1 MHLPKHAVNCPIN
14 MVNLQ
19 QINIY
24 EGKKK
29 NEDTTCWSLPLHD
42 FVWLKHAAC

>member
-1 MHLPKHAVNCPIN
+1 MHLAKHAVNCPIN

-29 NEDTTCWSLPLHD
+29 CKIP
-42 FVWLKHAAC
+42 HAEACHYMILFG

>member
-29 NEDTTCWSLPLHD
+29 KMKIP
-42 FVWLKHAAC
+42 HAEACHYMILFG

>member
-1 MHLPKHAVNCPIN
+1 MHLAKHAVNCPIN

-24 EGKKK
+24 EGKK
-29 NEDTTCWSLPLHD
+29 NLRYHM
-42 FVWLKHAAC
+42 LKPATK

>member
-29 NEDTTCWSLPLHD
+29 KRRYHMLKPATT
-42 FVWLKHAAC
+42 